1 MKEFLEYAIMALPE
15 MLQGT
20 VITLELTAGALL
32 IGLAIGLPLS
42 LVRVYGGKFAQPFC
56 TAYLTLFRGTP
67 LLVQLFVVYY
77 GLPEL
82 GIAFS
87 RMTAAFLTLGC
98 NSGAYQCEYF
108 RGAIQAVSKGQMQAA
123 RGIGMSQLQGI
134 KNIILPQALRLVIP
148 AWSNEFIAMIKYT
161 AIVYLIAVPDLM
173 SKAKI
178 LSSQNFAPIQT
189 YILVALIY
197 LVLVGLLSLA
207 LHFVQRKLA
216 IPGFGLKTDTR

>member
-1 MKEFLEYAIMALPE
+1 MKEFWEYALMALPE
-15 MLQGT
+15 MLKGT
-20 VITLELTAGALL
+20 VVTLELTAGALL

-42 LVRVYGGKFAQPFC
+42 LLRVYGGKFVQPFC

-82 GIAFS
+82 GLSFS

-108 RGAIQAVSKGQMQAA
+108 RGAIQAVSKGQMRAA
-123 RGIGMSQLQGI
+123 KSIGMSQLKGI
-134 KNIILPQALRLVIP
+134 RYIVLPQALRFVIP
-148 AWSNEFIAMIKYT
+148 ALSNEFVSMIKYT
-161 AIVYLIAVPDLM
+161 AIVFLIAIPDLM
-173 SKAKI
+173 GKAKI

-189 YILVALIY
+189 YTLVALIY
-197 LVLVGLLSLA
+197 FVLVGGMSII
-207 LHFVQRKLA
+207 LHLVHKK
-216 IPGFGLKTDTR
+216 ISVPGLGFEVDSR

>member
-1 MKEFLEYAIMALPE
+1 MKEFLEYALMALPQ

-20 VITLELTAGALL
+20 VITLELTAGSLL
-32 IGLAIGLPLS
+32 IGLIIGLPLS
-42 LVRVYGGKFAQPFC
+42 LIRVYGGKFLQPFC
-56 TAYLTLFRGTP
+56 MAYLTLFRGTP

-82 GIAFS
+82 GITLP

-98 NSGAYQCEYF
+98 NSAAYQCEYF
-108 RGAIQAVSKGQMQAA
+108 RGAIQAVSKGQMTAA
-123 RGIGMSQLQGI
+123 RGIGMTRLEGI
-134 KNIILPQALRLVIP
+134 RHIILPQALRLVIP

-161 AIVYLIAVPDLM
+161 AIVFLIAVPDLM
-173 SKAKI
+173 SRAKI

-197 LVLVGLLSLA
+197 LVIVGIMSLA
-207 LHFVQRKLA
+207 LHFLQRKLSV
-216 IPGFGLKTDTR
+216 PGFDLNAESH

>member
-1 MKEFLEYAIMALPE
+1 MQAFFEYAVMALPE
-15 MLQGT
+15 MLKGT
-20 VITLELTAGALL
+20 VITLELTVGALL

-42 LVRVYGGKFAQPFC
+42 LVRVYGGKLLQPFC

-82 GIAFS
+82 GISFS

-98 NSGAYQCEYF
+98 NSAAYQCEYF
-108 RGAIQAVSKGQMQAA
+108 RGAIQAVSSGQMQAA
-123 RGIGMSQLQGI
+123 RGIGMSRFQGI
-134 KNIILPQALRLVIP
+134 RHIILPQALRLVIP

-161 AIVYLIAVPDLM
+161 AIVFLIAVPDLM
-173 SKAKI
+173 SRAKI

-197 LVLVGLLSLA
+197 LVLVGVLSLG

-216 IPGFGLKTDTR
+216 VPGFDFGAEAR